1 MVARPGEWAS
11 PKDMKLPRL
20 ADVEDHISTDAA
32 ATSSRVVPARSL
44 FIVVRGMVL
53 VKDIPIAMTEVP
65 MAFN

>member
-1 MVARPGEWAS
+1 
-11 PKDMKLPRL
+11 MKLPRL